1 MKQSKIVIPL
11 SLMTILIVAL
21 SFIIVAASAAS
32 PDAVPSTDN
41 AYSQVTTTGLS
52 AMTLVSFGSGNTS
65 EKFTNLPIEN
75 KTVTYY
81 GTNTTGYLAFPSQNE
96 SNSISQN
103 IKFPAIVMIHENKG
117 LNDYIKRSADLLA
130 KNGYVVLAVDLF
142 KGEVVT
148 NDNPSRSSQLT
159 SEIRSNPNIAIEN
172 MKSAVKYLQSLNNV
186 NPKKV
191 ASIGWCFGGG
201 QSLQLAL
208 NSKDNPLSATVL
220 YYGVPLTNDTQK
232 LMNIKWPILGI
243 FGGKDK
249 ALPLKA
255 IDKFEKALNETGI
268 VNEVYVYP
276 NVGHAFANPSN
287 PNYGSQETAD
297 AWKKTLDF
305 LERYLQT

>member
-1 MKQSKIVIPL
+1 ML

-21 SFIIVAASAAS
+21 SFIVVVAS
-32 PDAVPSTDN
+32 PVAVPLMYN

-52 AMTLVSFGSGNTS
+52 AMTLVSFGSGNSS

-75 KTVTYY
+75 KTVTYF

-96 SNSISQN
+96 SNGTSQN

-117 LNDYIKRSADLLA
+117 LNDYIKKSANLLA

-186 NPKKV
+186 NSKKI

-208 NSKDNPLSATVL
+208 NSKDDPLSATVL

-232 LMNIKWPILGI
+232 LVNIKWPVLGI

-249 ALPLKA
+249 ALPLKTV
-255 IDKFEKALNETGI
+255 DEFKKALDETGI

-287 PNYGSQETAD
+287 PNYGPQETAD